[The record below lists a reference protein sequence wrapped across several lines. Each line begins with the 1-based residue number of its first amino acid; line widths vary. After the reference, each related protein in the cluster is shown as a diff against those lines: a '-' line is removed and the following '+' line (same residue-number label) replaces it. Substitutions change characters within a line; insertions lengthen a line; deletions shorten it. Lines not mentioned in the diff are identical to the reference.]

1 MEEGRIEEAQIANK
15 AGSEGGTK
23 SGTEWSTEELQLM
36 IKAVKLFP
44 AGTVNRWEVCAEFI
58 TQHNNS
64 APRTAKDV
72 IAKAK
77 EMQSGNFAMS
87 SLKEEVNKMAYENLQ
102 KGQNKKVL
110 EIAAKESE
118 ASQRTETAAEMMG
131 INNSPWNPDEQKLL
145 EQALKT
151 FPASTPERWDRI
163 AEAVPNR
170 SKKDCMKRY
179 KELAELI
186 KAKKAALAAAKKT

>member
-1 MEEGRIEEAQIANK
+1 
-15 AGSEGGTK
+15 
-23 SGTEWSTEELQLM
+23 
-36 IKAVKLFP
+36 
-44 AGTVNRWEVCAEFI
+44 
-58 TQHNNS
+58 
-64 APRTAKDV
+64 
-72 IAKAK
+72 
-77 EMQSGNFAMS
+77 MQRV
-87 SLKEEVNKMAYENLQ
+87 SLNPFL
-102 KGQNKKVL
+102 GQNKKVL

-145 EQALKT
+145 EQVEIIDTHYLIKLFMVLYLQALKT

-163 AEAVPNR
+163 AESVPNR

-186 KAKKAALAAAKKT
+186 KAKKAAMAAAKKS